1 MDHLAKG
8 KPVTEQHAAK
18 DINREMTKLAK
29 ALNEASTRLA
39 AIGKA
44 VAVISE
50 RFTGLIAPCRRC
62 DNTRNPDNV
71 DPTLC
76 AKCEAKIRDRTYT
89 AMAVVLAALCVLMIH
104 LNGAT

>member
-1 MDHLAKG
+1 M
-8 KPVTEQHAAK
+8 TEQHSAK
-18 DINREMTKLAK
+18 DINREMMKLAK
-29 ALNEASTRLA
+29 ALNEAATRLA
-39 AIGKA
+39 AINKA
-44 VAVISE
+44 AAAIGE

-76 AKCEAKIRDRTYT
+76 AKCEAKIRDRTHA
-89 AMAVVLAALCVLMIH
+89 AMALVLVVLCVLMIH

>member
-1 MDHLAKG
+1 M
-8 KPVTEQHAAK
+8 TEQHSAK

-29 ALNEASTRLA
+29 ALNEAATRLA
-39 AIGKA
+39 AINKA
-44 VAVISE
+44 AAAIGE

-76 AKCEAKIRDRTYT
+76 AKCEAKIRDRTYA
-89 AMAVVLAALCVLMIH
+89 AMALVLVVLCVLMIH